1 LAFAPLCGHRHL
13 ILQPLGG
20 IMQAKAM
27 AMRNEESRMTRRFRH
42 WAVLAVTGV
51 GALAL
56 TGETMAPRAD
66 ALAMQAQA
74 ITAQE
79 KRQGAEVHPKLLEEF
94 GGAYQVPQTSYVVQ
108 VGKDIAVQSGL
119 GNARDDFTV
128 TLLNSPVNNAF
139 AIPGGYIYV
148 TRQLMALMN
157 DEAELAGVL
166 GHEVG
171 HVAARHS
178 EKRQKAAQRNSIIGL
193 LGQIGAAVLLGDGA
207 AGQLGQQIFG
217 TGSQLLTLKYSRKQ
231 EEEADDLGVRYLS
244 QAGYDPRALSSMLA
258 SLAAQQAIDA
268 RAQGGDARS
277 VPEWASTHPDP
288 ARRVTR
294 AASIAQRFGGTARNR
309 DAFLTRL
316 DGLLYGDDPKQGMV
330 QGREFLHPELG
341 LKFAVP
347 AGFAMQNGTTAVT
360 INGQSAQAQFTLGSY
375 SGDLSRYVDQ
385 AFAALGG
392 NRRIDYGQIQR
403 TTVNGLPAAYATARV
418 NANRQL
424 VDVTVFAYAFA
435 NNRAYHFVALTPA
448 GRSDVFTPMYQ
459 SVRRLSGAEAAQI
472 RPRRVRVVTVQ
483 RGDTVQRLAARM
495 AYDDLKAERFMALNG
510 LAANAALSP
519 GQKVKIVTY

>member
-1 LAFAPLCGHRHL
+1 MQIKGDVRNMKESNMARRIRLLA
-13 ILQPLGG
+13 
-20 IMQAKAM
+20 MM
-27 AMRNEESRMTRRFRH
+27 A
-42 WAVLAVTGV
+42 AAGA
-51 GALAL
+51 GALVIASDGI
-56 TGETMAPRAD
+56 TPRAE
-66 ALAMQAQA
+66 ALVAQAQS
-74 ITAQE
+74 ITAAE
-79 KRQGAEVHPKLLEEF
+79 KRQGAEAHPQLLEEF

-108 VGKDIAVQSGL
+108 VGKGIAVQSGL

-139 AIPGGYIYV
+139 AIPGGYVYV
-148 TRQLMALMN
+148 TRQLLALMN

-193 LGQIGAAVLLGDGA
+193 LGQIGAAVLLGDGT
-207 AGQLGQQIFG
+207 AGQLGQQVFG

-244 QAGYDPRALSSMLA
+244 SAGYDPQALSSMLA
-258 SLAAQQAIDA
+258 SLAAQQAIDV

-277 VPEWASTHPDP
+277 VPAWASTHPDP

-294 AASIAQRFGGTARNR
+294 ASTIARQFGGTTRNR
-309 DAFLTRL
+309 DIFLTRI

-347 AGFAMQNGTTAVT
+347 AGYAMQNGTTAVT
-360 INGQSAQAQFTLGSY
+360 VSGQSAQAQFTMGSY

-385 AFAALGG
+385 AFAAVGG
-392 NRRIDYGQIQR
+392 ANQRIDYGQIQR
-403 TTVNGLPAAYATARV
+403 TTVNGLPAAYATGRV
-418 NANRQL
+418 TANRQVL
-424 VDVTVFAYAFA
+424 DVTVFAYAFA

-448 GRSDVFTPMYQ
+448 GQSGVFTPMYQ
-459 SVRRLSGAEAAQI
+459 SVRRLSGAEATQI
-472 RPRRVRVVTVQ
+472 KPRRLRVVTVQ
-483 RGDTVQRLAARM
+483 RGDTIQRLAARM
-495 AYDDLKAERFMALNG
+495 AYDDLKAERFIALNG
-510 LAANAALSP
+510 LSSTTTLAP

>member
-1 LAFAPLCGHRHL
+1 
-13 ILQPLGG
+13 
-20 IMQAKAM
+20 MQAKGDTL
-27 AMRNEESRMTRRFRH
+27 RNEESMMTRCLKQL
-42 WAVLAVTGV
+42 AVLAVAGV
-51 GALAL
+51 SAIAL
-56 TGETMAPRAD
+56 TGESMAPRAE

-74 ITAQE
+74 ITARE
-79 KRQGAEVHPKLLEEF
+79 KSQGAEAHPKLLEEF

-108 VGKDIAVQSGL
+108 VGKGIAVQSGL

-139 AIPGGYIYV
+139 AIPGGYVYV
-148 TRQLMALMN
+148 TRQLLALMN

-193 LGQIGAAVLLGDGA
+193 LGQIGAAVLLGDGT
-207 AGQLGQQIFG
+207 AGQLGQQLFG

-244 QAGYDPRALSSMLA
+244 QAGYDPQALSSMLA

-288 ARRVTR
+288 ARRVSR
-294 AASIAQRFGGTARNR
+294 AATIAQKFGGTMRNR
-309 DAFLTRL
+309 DAFLSRL
-316 DGLLYGDDPKQGMV
+316 DGLLYGDDPKQGVV
-330 QGREFLHPELG
+330 QGREFVHPELG

-347 AGFAMQNGTTAVT
+347 QGFGMQNGTSAVT
-360 INGQSAQAQFTLGSY
+360 ISGQSAQAQFTMGNY

-385 AFAALGG
+385 AFAAIGG
-392 NRRIDYGQIQR
+392 NQRVDYGQIQR

-418 NANRQL
+418 TANRQV
-424 VDVTVFAYAFA
+424 VDVTVFAYQFA
-435 NNRAYHFVALTPA
+435 SSRAYHFVALAPA
-448 GRSDVFTPMYQ
+448 GQGGVFTPMFQ
-459 SVRRLSGAEAAQI
+459 SVQRLSGAEAAQI
-472 RPRRVRVVTVQ
+472 KPRRVRIVTVQ
-483 RGDTVQRLAARM
+483 RGDTIQRLSARM

-510 LAANAALSP
+510 LASNSTLTP
-519 GQKVKIVTY
+519 GQKVKVVTY